1 MSEEVVLPCKPAR
14 AVNASKMITEKSML
28 GGPMYSLMS
37 SQIFGCDESFAADGA
52 DLCSG
57 TMPAS
62 VVALKM
68 SASYVYSDLVL
79 EKQATY
85 SFSDFELKVLPQSWQ
100 DSEVDDPA

>member
-1 MSEEVVLPCKPAR
+1 
-14 AVNASKMITEKSML
+14 
-28 GGPMYSLMS
+28 
-37 SQIFGCDESFAADGA
+37 
-52 DLCSG
+52 
-57 TMPAS
+57 MPAS
-62 VVALKM
+62 VVALKT